1 MTCCTSG
8 RRAGESI
15 LPAIWSCHNLTWSPP
30 RLVMRLSDSTT
41 VRKTLHLHSD
51 FSLSSCLP
59 AFRLISINLKRQS
72 QGWLYLIFIQAC
84 LMCLTDW
91 EVRNI
96 SQGFSFADF
105 PFFMHT
111 YWTERTE
118 PTWIMFCLRVWSCYS
133 LTRRPFNLAGELPSQ
148 EAHGRLCYSGKSNNT
163 PQTPDS

>member
-1 MTCCTSG
+1 MTCCISG
-8 RRAGESI
+8 RQGGGSI

-41 VRKTLHLHSD
+41 VRKNLHTHSD
-51 FSLSSCLP
+51 FSLSSCLA

-96 SQGFSFADF
+96 SQGFSFTDF
-105 PFFMHT
+105 PFYEHILKWKDWADLNHVLRPCLKFLFPKQAT
-111 YWTERTE
+111 IQPCWWASISRG
-118 PTWIMFCLRVWSCYS
+118 TWATLLFR
-133 LTRRPFNLAGELPSQ
+133 
-148 EAHGRLCYSGKSNNT
+148 
-163 PQTPDS
+163 